1 MDESEDTTT
10 GGNEYRRKQGLV
22 YRKSGLCGGYSNQ
35 GFGTFW
41 LTKDGFPGQNEV
53 IVVARKKGDQFSTAG
68 GGKTAGI
75 PLQNSEI
82 V

>member
-1 MDESEDTTT
+1 MSKTWRFFFGGSGHGSESSCQISA
-10 GGNEYRRKQGLV
+10 YYKL
-22 YRKSGLCGGYSNQ
+22 
-35 GFGTFW
+35 
-41 LTKDGFPGQNEV
+41 FPGLHV
-53 IVVARKKGDQFSTAG
+53 FCRISIGLKSDQFSTAG

>member
-10 GGNEYRRKQGLV
+10 SVMSTGGNRALSTESPVR
-22 YRKSGLCGGYSNQ
+22 SEGYNNQ

-41 LTKDGFPGQNEV
+41 LTKDGFPEQNDV

>member
-1 MDESEDTTT
+1 MST
-10 GGNEYRRKQGLV
+10 GGNRALFTESPGP
-22 YRKSGLCGGYSNQ
+22 CGGCNNQ

-41 LTKDGFPGQNEV
+41 LTKDGFPEQNEV
-53 IVVARKKGDQFSTAG
+53 MVVARKKGDQFSTAG

-75 PLQNSEI
+75 PLQNFEI

>member
-10 GGNEYRRKQGLV
+10 SVMSTGGNMALSTESPVRAEGIITRDLELLGSRKM
-22 YRKSGLCGGYSNQ
+22 
-35 GFGTFW
+35 GF
-41 LTKDGFPGQNEV
+41 LEQNEV